1 MTAFAMSGYMSI
13 TGDANRE
20 PVKPAAFRSAPGRTA
35 RRHRHYGCTSAARVN
50 RQRPLVDTS
59 ITEATCFAASML
71 GPFLNTGDLYRR
83 DGSRHPTQNSHHG
96 YPTTILPCKDGWV
109 HLHYPSSGNDMIA
122 LLLEEPRLL
131 DPEIAAAWHADEFDA
146 LCLPWLSEHDKFDV
160 VRRAQELR
168 LPFTEVLEPEEVL
181 DDPQHAARGFFT
193 EVEHPVVGRLK
204 QVGAPFQASGTSW
217 ETPALRS
224 WASTTRPSMAMSSVI
239 RPTSCECCAIG
250 E

>member
-20 PVKPAAFRSAPGRTA
+20 PVKPAGNFSQHQGGL
-35 RRHRHYGCTSAARVN
+35 HAATGIMAALL
-50 RQRPLVDTS
+50 QRELTGSGQLVDAS

-71 GPFLNTGDLYRR
+71 GPFLNTGNLYRR

-96 YPTTILPCKDGWV
+96 YPTTILPCKGADGR
-109 HLHYPSSGNDMIA
+109 LHYPSSGNDMIA

-131 DPEIAAAWHADEFDA
+131 DPEIAAEPRGHADEFDA

-168 LPFTEVLEPEEVL
+168 LPFTEVLEPEECSTIRSTL
-181 DDPQHAARGFFT
+181 RGASLQRLRHGCRPFKAGGGA
-193 EVEHPVVGRLK
+193 VSGQRNILGDRPRSALGRAQQGRL
-204 QVGAPFQASGTSW
+204 W
-217 ETPALRS
+217 R
-224 WASTTRPSMAMSSVI
+224 
-239 RPTSCECCAIG
+239 
-250 E
+250 